1 MDKQGGKY
9 TELKNLSI
17 SSSSKESIVTKA
29 PVAKFGWRTF
39 LSFCIPFIWKK
50 LALFHKLLF
59 LLSVILLI
67 MTSLLKLL
75 STIYLKQTVNSLS
88 EGELSYYQLLG
99 FILCSYS

>member
-1 MDKQGGKY
+1 MSKQVGNY
-9 TELKNLSI
+9 TELKNLAI
-17 SSSSKESIVTKA
+17 SSSSKEPTLTTA
-29 PVAKFGWRTF
+29 PAAKFGWRTF

-99 FILCSYS
+99 FILSSYS